1 MGAKKGESSKTA
13 RISLFNIQRP
23 NQKAKQREGRGKN
36 SREKEKWR
44 NLFIHHP
51 YTFTI
56 HSETRHQHTVT
67 QSFQNFAHTQTHF
80 TICVNSHSHTH
91 EHKITST
98 HTPIYNPH
106 APRAYFRA
114 KSKRE
119 ERFGFGTT
127 AGVSG
132 GKMVLVEALGERECF
147 G

>member
-1 MGAKKGESSKTA
+1 M
-13 RISLFNIQRP
+13 
-23 NQKAKQREGRGKN
+23 KAKQREGRGKTVERKK
-36 SREKEKWR
+36 SDEIS
-44 NLFIHHP
+44 LYITPIHVHNTLRDTTTTHSYTKLSKFHP
-51 YTFTI
+51 HADPFHNF
-56 HSETRHQHTVT
+56 HSQRKL
-67 QSFQNFAHTQTHF
+67 THF
-80 TICVNSHSHTH
+80 TICGNSHSHTH